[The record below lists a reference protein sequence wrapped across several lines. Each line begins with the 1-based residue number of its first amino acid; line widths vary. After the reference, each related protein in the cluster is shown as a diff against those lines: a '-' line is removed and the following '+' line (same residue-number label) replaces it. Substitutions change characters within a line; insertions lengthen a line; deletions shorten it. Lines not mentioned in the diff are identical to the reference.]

1 MENFFKKFLD
11 SFRNVFGKLSQTQK
25 LILFGVIAL
34 VIFGLIFLVTF
45 SSKQTE
51 ANLFST
57 PLEQNDFMRIS
68 EKLTQWN
75 AQFKTREGQY
85 IIVED
90 EDTAAYL
97 RMKLGQAG
105 ILPTGITGWELFD
118 TQSWTTTDFE
128 RDINKRRAIIGE
140 ITRHIKLLDD
150 VEDVSIQVTMPEAE
164 LYIDEEEPY
173 TASVIITPA
182 PYSDILTNKKKI
194 QGIIDLIAFGVDR
207 LKPENVVVT
216 DNRGNVLSD
225 FTGDDEV
232 TYLTRAK
239 EEWKIK
245 ERLRLQMQ
253 NEVAEKL
260 RAVLGSD
267 KVDVSVEVELDFDQK
282 KVEQTEYLPI
292 VLIPDNPETP
302 YDESA
307 AEGAIVPNVVRSEK
321 DMEERFEGVGFV
333 PEGPPGVEPNIPPGY
348 KEAMEEGTKYE
359 KNESVVNY
367 EISQKVSQISSAP
380 YRIVRISAAVW
391 VDGTW
396 KKLYDEGGSPLLTDE
411 GGIQRDYIPR
421 TNEEMRRIE
430 EIVKGAIGY
439 NAVRKDKVVVQNIQ
453 FDRTEEFELEDAYL
467 KRREQMRKTLLSALI
482 ALFAIF
488 IVTLAYRA
496 IAREVARRKR
506 LREEELARQ
515 QQLMR
520 EAALKSA
527 EAEGVE
533 VELSPEERA
542 RLEMQENVMN
552 IAREHPEEVAKLI
565 RTWLAEE

>member
-1 MENFFKKFLD
+1 MDEFLKKIWGSIKNIF
-11 SFRNVFGKLSQTQK
+11 SKLNQTQK
-25 LILFGVIAL
+25 LILIGVVGL
-34 VIFGLIFLVTF
+34 VIIGLIFLVSF

-51 ANLFST
+51 ALLFQS
-57 PLEQNDFMRIS
+57 PLEENDFTRITN
-68 EKLTQWN
+68 KLTEWN
-75 AQFKTREGQY
+75 ASFKIRDDKY
-85 IIVED
+85 IVVKD
-90 EDTAAYL
+90 DNTSAYL

-105 ILPTGITGWELFD
+105 ILPSGIKGWELFD

-128 RDINKRRAIIGE
+128 RNITKRRAIIGE
-140 ITRHIKLLDD
+140 ITKHIKLLDD
-150 VEDVSIQVTMPEAE
+150 VEDVSIQVTMPEAQLYLDNE
-164 LYIDEEEPY
+164 LPY

-194 QGIIDLIAFGVDR
+194 KGIIDLIAFGVDR
-207 LKPENVVVT
+207 LQPENVIVT
-216 DNRGNVLSD
+216 DNHGNILSD
-225 FTGDDEV
+225 FEAEDTI
-232 TYLTRAK
+232 TYLSRAK

-253 NEVAEKL
+253 TEIAKKL
-260 RAVLGSD
+260 KAVLGDD
-267 KVDVSVEVELDFDQK
+267 KVDVSAEVELDFDQK
-282 KVEQTEYLPI
+282 KIEKTEFIPI
-292 VLIPDNPETP
+292 IKRPDNPETP
-302 YDESA
+302 YDETEVA
-307 AEGAIVPNVVRSEK
+307 MNVIRSEK
-321 DMEERFEGVGFV
+321 DTLEHFEGLGFV

-348 KEAMEEGTKYE
+348 KEATNEGTKYDKKE
-359 KNESVVNY
+359 NVKNY
-367 EISQKVSQISSAP
+367 EISEQVSHIQSAP
-380 YRIVRISAAVW
+380 YKIKRISVSVW

-396 KKLYDEGGSPLLTDE
+396 KKLFDENGNPILAEE
-411 GGIQRDYIPR
+411 GGIKRTYIPR
-421 TNEEMRRIE
+421 TTEEIRNLE
-430 EIVKGAIGY
+430 EIVKGAIG
-439 NAVRKDKVVVQNIQ
+439 
-453 FDRTEEFELEDAYL
+453 FAYL
-467 KRREQMRKTLLSALI
+467 KRREQLRKTLLSALI

-496 IAREVARRKR
+496 ISKELARSRR

-533 VELSPEERA
+533 VELSTEERA

>member
-11 SFRNVFGKLSQTQK
+11 TFRNIFGKLNQTQK
-25 LILFGVIAL
+25 LILFGVVAL
-34 VIFGLIFLVTF
+34 VIFGFIFLVTY
-45 SSKQTE
+45 SSKSTE
-51 ANLFST
+51 ANLFNT
-57 PLEQNDFMRIS
+57 PLEQNDFMRIT

-75 AQFKTREGQY
+75 SQFKTREGQY
-85 IIVED
+85 VIVED
-90 EDTAAYL
+90 ETTAAYL

-105 ILPTGITGWELFD
+105 ILPSGITGWELFD

-150 VEDVSIQVTMPEAE
+150 VEDVSIQVTMPEAQ

-225 FTGDDEV
+225 FSSDDEV

-253 NEVAEKL
+253 NEVSDKL
-260 RAVLGSD
+260 KAVLGDD
-267 KVDVSVEVELDFDQK
+267 KVDVLVEIELDFDQK
-282 KVEQTEYLPI
+282 MVEKTEYLPI

-307 AEGAIVPNVVRSEK
+307 VEGAIVPNVVRSEK
-321 DMEERFEGVGFV
+321 DMEEHFEGVGFV

-348 KEAMEEGTKYE
+348 KEAMEEGTKYDKAE
-359 KNESVVNY
+359 KVINY
-367 EISQKVSQISSAP
+367 EISQQVSQIESAT
-380 YRIVRISAAVW
+380 YRIIRISTAVW

-396 KKLYDEGGSPLLTDE
+396 KKLYEENGNPLLTDE
-411 GGIQRDYIPR
+411 GGIQREYIPR
-421 TNEEMRRIE
+421 TNEEMRKYE

-439 NAVRKDKVVVQNIQ
+439 NAVRKDKVVVQNIK
-453 FDRTEEFELEDAYL
+453 FDRTEEFSLEDAYL

-496 IAREVARRKR
+496 IAREMARRKR

-527 EAEGVE
+527 EAEGIE
-533 VELSPEERA
+533 VELSAEERA

-565 RTWLAEE
+565 RTWLVEE

>member
-1 MENFFKKFLD
+1 MDTFFKKLLENFK
-11 SFRNVFGKLSQTQK
+11 NAFGKLSQTQK
-25 LILFGVIAL
+25 LILFGVVAL
-34 VIFGLIFLVTF
+34 VIFGFIFLVTF

-51 ANLFST
+51 AYLFNT
-57 PLEQNDFMRIS
+57 PLEQDDYMRIT
-68 EKLTQWN
+68 ERLTQWN
-75 AQFKTREGQY
+75 AEFRTREGQF
-85 IIVED
+85 IIVDD
-90 EDTAAYL
+90 EQQAAYL
-97 RMKLGQAG
+97 RMKLGQSG
-105 ILPTGITGWELFD
+105 ILPSGIKGWELFD

-150 VEDVSIQVTMPEAE
+150 VEDVSIQVTMPQAQ

-173 TASVIITPA
+173 TASVIITPS

-216 DNRGNVLSD
+216 DNRGNLLSD
-225 FTGDDEV
+225 FSADDEV

-239 EEWKIK
+239 EEWRIK

-253 NEVAEKL
+253 NEITEKL
-260 RAVLGSD
+260 RSVLGRD
-267 KVDVSVEVELDFDQK
+267 RVDVSVEVELDFDQK
-282 KVEQTEYLPI
+282 RVEKTEYLPI
-292 VLIPDNPETP
+292 VLRPDNPETP

-307 AEGAIVPNVVRSEK
+307 EEGSVVPNVVRSEK
-321 DMEERFEGVGFV
+321 DMEESFEGVGFV

-348 KEAMEEGTKYE
+348 KEAMEEGTKYNKAE
-359 KNESVVNY
+359 TVTNY
-367 EISQKVSQISSAP
+367 EISQQVSQIESAP
-380 YRIVRISAAVW
+380 YRIVRLSAAVW

-396 KKLYDEGGSPLLTDE
+396 KKLFDENGNPLLNEE
-411 GGIQRDYIPR
+411 GGIQREYIAR
-421 TNEEMRRIE
+421 TPEEMRKFE

-439 NAVRKDKVVVQNIQ
+439 NSARRDKVVVQNIM
-453 FDRTEEFELEDAYL
+453 FDRTEEFAVEDAYL

-520 EAALKSA
+520 EAALRSA
-527 EAEGVE
+527 EAEGIE
-533 VELSPEERA
+533 VELSAEERA

>member
-1 MENFFKKFLD
+1 LENLKT
-11 SFRNVFGKLSQTQK
+11 VYGKLNQTQR
-25 LILFGVIAL
+25 LILFGVVAL
-34 VIFGLIFLVTF
+34 VIFGFIFLVTY
-45 SSKQTE
+45 SSKQPE
-51 ANLFST
+51 AYLFSS
-57 PLEQNDFMRIS
+57 PLEQTDYMRIT

-75 AQFKTREGQY
+75 AQFKTQDAQY
-85 IIVED
+85 IIVAD
-90 EDTAAYL
+90 ENQAAYL

-105 ILPTGITGWELFD
+105 ILPSGIKGWELFD

-150 VEDVSIQVTMPEAE
+150 VEDVSIQVTMPQAE

-216 DNRGNVLSD
+216 DNRGNLLSD
-225 FTGDDEV
+225 FSADDEV

-239 EEWKIK
+239 EEWQIK
-245 ERLRLQMQ
+245 EKLRLKMQ
-253 NEVAEKL
+253 NEVTEKL
-260 RAVLGSD
+260 RAVLGRD
-267 KVDVSVEVELDFDQK
+267 KVDVSIEVELDFDQK
-282 KVEQTEYLPI
+282 KVEKTEYLPI
-292 VLIPDNPETP
+292 VLRPDNPETP

-307 AEGAIVPNVVRSEK
+307 EEGAVVPNVVRSEK
-321 DMEERFEGVGFV
+321 DMEEHFEGVGFV

-348 KEAMEEGTKYE
+348 KEAMEEGTTYDKTE
-359 KNESVVNY
+359 KVTNY
-367 EISQKVSQISSAP
+367 EISQQVSQIASAP

-396 KKLYDEGGSPLLTDE
+396 KKLFDGNGNPLLTDE
-411 GGIQRDYIPR
+411 GGIQREYLPR
-421 TNEEMRRIE
+421 TTEEMRKYE

-439 NAVRKDKVVVQNIQ
+439 NPLRKDRVVVQNIV

-496 IAREVARRKR
+496 IAREMARRKR

-520 EAALKSA
+520 EAALRSA